1 MARLIA
7 WLNTLIPILA
17 VAGGYAIALWQQQAP
32 ACLPFWEGCTS
43 ISRAVRNGDALFWF
57 RGLMMPLTMLLAFYW
72 ILQRR
77 WLNQITA
84 RQGSFNTLVLLGT
97 ISALAL
103 GLYANYLGSDGD
115 FYRFM
120 RRFGI
125 TFYFAFGLL
134 GQLLSL
140 RASHQVRG
148 TLPPGIRRWLKCQW
162 ALVIWQWLL
171 GLVSLTITIM
181 QPENKYEANNIV
193 EWHFALAMTSFYLFS
208 AFIWKQMPPG
218 GHRAASPAT
227 AR

>member
-7 WLNTLIPILA
+7 WLNTLVPFLA
-17 VAGGYAIALWQQQAP
+17 VAAGYAIALWQQQAP
-32 ACLPFWEGCTS
+32 ACVPFWEGCTS

-57 RGLMMPLTMLLAFYW
+57 RGLMMPLTVLLAFYW

-77 WLNQITA
+77 WLNQISA
-84 RQGSFNTLVLLGT
+84 RQGGFNSLVVLGT

-103 GLYANYLGSDGD
+103 GLYTNYLGSDGD

-140 RASHQVRG
+140 RASHQVRNA
-148 TLPPGIRRWLKCQW
+148 LPAPVRRWLRCQW
-162 ALVIWQWLL
+162 VLVVWQWLL
-171 GLVSLTITIM
+171 GLASLTISIV
-181 QPENKYEANNIV
+181 QPENKYEAHNIV
-193 EWHFALAMTSFYLFS
+193 EWHFALAMTGFYMFS
-208 AFIWKQMPPG
+208 AFIWKQSHFDG
-218 GHRAASPAT
+218 RRAASPA
-227 AR
+227 AVR